1 MVLKLNKAAYQKLID
16 EDIAAVRASNCE
28 ALEREHIVD
37 VLRHS
42 VEMYY
47 PTRDPDT
54 QVEKTWLI
62 CQRSGNV
69 PRTVVVLDDLDTALR
84 LALELYDD
92 VQVVRLVFG
101 GHLWVDS
108 GKEFLAIADAL
119 ADAS

>member
-54 QVEKTWLI
+54 QVEKIAAFQWTGRTMDI
-62 CQRSGNV
+62 IRSKWK
-69 PRTVVVLDDLDTALR
+69 AQ
-84 LALELYDD
+84 AE
-92 VQVVRLVFG
+92 
-101 GHLWVDS
+101 S
-108 GKEFLAIADAL
+108 G
-119 ADAS
+119 

>member
-47 PTRDPDT
+47 PTRDDA
-54 QVEKTWLI
+54 KSWALFFLGLRI
-62 CQRSGNV
+62 H
-69 PRTVVVLDDLDTALR
+69 VVHNAN
-84 LALELYDD
+84 
-92 VQVVRLVFG
+92 
-101 GHLWVDS
+101 
-108 GKEFLAIADAL
+108 
-119 ADAS
+119 